1 MLRSAQFLN
10 GALRK
15 VNLALN
21 VPGDVITNT
30 RVSDKFAFIQLR
42 SEHETSNALNLSG
55 IPFMGAFLKVSRPG
69 KYMVSECTFANG
81 IIHTRP
87 HHTCKN

>member
-1 MLRSAQFLN
+1 
-10 GALRK
+10 
-15 VNLALN
+15 
-21 VPGDVITNT
+21 
-30 RVSDKFAFIQLR
+30 
-42 SEHETSNALNLSG
+42 LSG